1 MKAYFFLLLL
11 LFITGCDSKPL
22 ITVYEKSIL
31 NKKIDCMQLSV
42 MPKDKQIAST
52 LQHLYPFSQTCSY
65 RLEVSFKQSIVCNS
79 HYNAQSKALGKMPS
93 SYLKMELR
101 KGLSLQYSY
110 YIDLDHKPDK
120 EDVEEGF
127 ERFSEDL
134 KISALNHR

>member
-1 MKAYFFLLLL
+1 MRAYFFLLFLL
-11 LFITGCDSKPL
+11 LFTAGCDSKPL
-22 ITVYEKSIL
+22 ITVYDKSIL

-42 MPKDKQIAST
+42 IPKDKQIAST
-52 LQHLYPFSQTCSY
+52 LQHLYHFSQTCSY

-101 KGLSLQYSY
+101 HGLNLQYSY

-127 ERFSEDL
+127 ERIRKDL
-134 KISALNHR
+134 GI